1 MAMIGAIMPEKS
13 TSGETV
19 GFIGMGRMGGPM
31 ARHLVAAG
39 YAVQGFDLSGEA
51 TERHR
56 AAGGRVA
63 ESAAATADGADVVIT
78 MLSSDEALQAVVEG
92 GLYSALHPPQVF
104 VDMSTSRVG
113 TVRRLAARL
122 AQAGVAMLDAPVTGG
137 VSGAENATLD
147 IMAGG
152 DAAAFERCRPLFMAM
167 GRKATFVGPSG
178 SGLLAKYV
186 NQIVMAATFCA
197 TAEGLALA
205 AGGGADPGKVYE
217 AISSG
222 LAASPLLDATMRA
235 IFDEAYGQGA
245 ELTLFHKDTA
255 YALAA
260 GTELQ
265 AWLPIT
271 AQAHEAFK
279 LAMRAGFGGG
289 GAMGV
294 AQLWEQIM
302 DVQLQPGASPPLN
315 EAM

>member
-1 MAMIGAIMPEKS
+1 MPEKS

-19 GFIGMGRMGGPM
+19 GFIGLGRMGGPM

-39 YAVQGFDLSGEA
+39 YAVQGFDLSSEA
-51 TERHR
+51 IERHR

-63 ESAAATADGADVVIT
+63 ESIAATADGADYVIT
-78 MLSSDEALQAVVEG
+78 MLNSDEALQAVVEG
-92 GLYSALHPPQVF
+92 ADGLLAALHPPQIF

-113 TVRRLAARL
+113 TVQRLAARL
-122 AQAGVAMLDAPVTGG
+122 AQAGVVMLDAPVTGG
-137 VSGAENATLD
+137 ASGSENLTLD
-147 IMAGG
+147 IIVGG
-152 DAAAFERCRPLFMAM
+152 HAAAFERCRPLFAAM

-178 SGLLAKYV
+178 AGLLAKYV

-197 TAEGLALA
+197 AAEGLALA
-205 AGGGADPGKVYE
+205 ASGGADLGKVYE

-235 IFDEAYGQGA
+235 IFTESYGQGA

-260 GTELQ
+260 ATELQ

-279 LAMRAGFGGG
+279 LAIRSGFGGG
-289 GAMGV
+289 SAQGV
-294 AQLWEQIM
+294 ARLWEQIM
-302 DVQLQPGASPPLN
+302 DVHLQPASSASTG
-315 EAM
+315 EAA